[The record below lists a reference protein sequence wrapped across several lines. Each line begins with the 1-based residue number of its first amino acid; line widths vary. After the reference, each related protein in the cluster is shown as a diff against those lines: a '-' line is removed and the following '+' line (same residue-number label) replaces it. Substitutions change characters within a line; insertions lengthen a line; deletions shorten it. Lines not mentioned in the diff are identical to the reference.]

1 MVRAFRLPVAVHV
14 AVVAS
19 ALCASA
25 QDARLRV
32 NTFPGPQNL
41 ALFVAQDKGLF
52 AKRGLS
58 VEISFTPNSQAQRD
72 GLVKGTFEIAQAGVD
87 NAVALV
93 DAAKQDVVIVSGGSN
108 GMNELIVRPQVK
120 SYDDIRGKTVVVDA
134 PNTAYAFLLYKM
146 LALKGVT
153 KGDYAV
159 LPAGGCTQR
168 LDAMREDT
176 TRVAAMMNPPC
187 NLIAAKEGY
196 HSFGLATDVIGSY
209 QADGAWV
216 MRAWANGN
224 SATLTKYLEA
234 VIEGY
239 RRGSNP
245 LSPSISSSILK
256 LPKNRS
262 RRRWE
267 HPAALPRM
275 HASTWKGSRPR
286 SGCVRRWRVARQIL
300 HRRNTWISRTTSA
313 RYRNFIRVPPPS
325 SPAKASDPVIAARNG

>member
-1 MVRAFRLPVAVHV
+1 MRATARVFRLPFAACVFLFAT
-14 AVVAS
+14 ALGAS
-19 ALCASA
+19 G

-41 ALFVAQDKGLF
+41 ALFVAQDKGLL

-72 GLVKGTFEIAQAGVD
+72 GLVKGAFEIAQAGVD

-93 DAAKQDVVIVSGGSN
+93 DAAKQDVVIVAGGGN
-108 GMNELIVRPQVK
+108 GMNELIVRPQIK

-153 KGDYAV
+153 RQDYSV
-159 LPAGGCTQR
+159 LPAGGTTQR
-168 LDAMREDT
+168 LDAMRADA
-176 TRVAAMMNPPC
+176 TRVAAMMNPPG

-209 QADGAWV
+209 QADGIWL

-224 SATLTKYLEA
+224 SEVLTKYLEA
-234 VIEGY
+234 IIEGY
-239 RRGSNP
+239 RWGSDPTNRAEAVA
-245 LSPSISSSILK
+245 IVARRLK
-256 LPKNRS
+256 LDPEIAEKTLEAAVGASGGLAKDARFDMEGFKTTLRLRTEMVGGDAN
-262 RRRWE
+262 
-267 HPAALPRM
+267 PAPEKYLDLSYYQRAL
-275 HASTWKGSRPR
+275 SS
-286 SGCVRRWRVARQIL
+286 L
-300 HRRNTWISRTTSA
+300 H
-313 RYRNFIRVPPPS
+313 
-325 SPAKASDPVIAARNG
+325 